1 MTSCLEMVTFKLA
14 PYADKGAFIDAAPS
28 VTEWAATQPGFQ
40 YRTLV
45 DRGEHGWIDMVWW
58 ASEAEAKAAA
68 EKVGT
73 EMMSSPFMQM
83 IDPRTVKIEHHPVA
97 HMGLAA

>member
-1 MTSCLEMVTFKLA
+1 MPSCLEMVSFTLA
-14 PYADKGAFIDAAPS
+14 PQAEKEAFVKAAPS
-28 VTEWAATQPGFQ
+28 ITAWAAKQPGFQ

-45 DRGEHGWIDMVWW
+45 DRGRHGWIDMIWW
-58 ASEAEAKAAA
+58 ASEADAKAAA
-68 EKVGT
+68 DRIGR

-83 IDPRTVKIEHHPVA
+83 IDPTSVKIEHHPVA

>member
-1 MTSCLEMVTFKLA
+1 MTSCLEMVAFTLA
-14 PYADKGAFIDAAPS
+14 PHADKERFVEIAPT
-28 VTEWAATQPGFQ
+28 VTEWAAKQPGFQ

-45 DRGEHGWIDMVWW
+45 DRGEQGWIDMVWW
-58 ASEAEAKAAA
+58 ATEADAKAAA
-68 EKVGT
+68 DKIGQ

-83 IDPRTVKIEHHPVA
+83 IDPASVKVEHHAVA

>member
-1 MTSCLEMVTFKLA
+1 MPSCLEMVAFTLA
-14 PYADKGAFIDAAPS
+14 PSADKEAFIAAAPS
-28 VTEWAATQPGFQ
+28 VTEWAAKQPGFQ

-45 DRGEHGWIDMVWW
+45 DRGENGWIDMVWW
-58 ASEAEAKAAA
+58 ASEAEAKTAAD
-68 EKVGT
+68 KIGQ

-83 IDPRTVKIEHHPVA
+83 IDPTSVKIEHHPVA

>member
-1 MTSCLEMVTFKLA
+1 MTSCLEMVAFKLA
-14 PYADKGAFIDAAPS
+14 PHADKDAFINAAPS
-28 VTEWAATQPGFQ
+28 ITAWAAKQPGFQ

-68 EKVGT
+68 NRIGA

-83 IDPRTVKIEHHPVA
+83 IDPTSVKIEHHPVA

>member
-1 MTSCLEMVTFKLA
+1 MTSCLEMVAFKLA
-14 PYADKGAFIDAAPS
+14 PGANKDAFVDAAPE
-28 VTEWAATQPGFQ
+28 VTNWASQQPGFQ

-58 ASEAEAKAAA
+58 ASEADAKAAG
-68 EKVGT
+68 EKIMT
-73 EMMSSPFMQM
+73 EMMSSKFMMM
-83 IDPRTVKIEHHPVA
+83 IDPNSVKMEHHPVA

>member
-1 MTSCLEMVTFKLA
+1 MTSCLEMVAFTLA
-14 PYADKGAFIDAAPS
+14 PNADKDAFVRAAPS

-45 DRGEHGWIDMVWW
+45 DRGEHGWIDMLWW
-58 ASEAEAKAAA
+58 ASEADARAAA
-68 EKVGT
+68 DRIGQ
-73 EMMSSPFMQM
+73 EMMSSTFMQM
-83 IDPRTVKIEHHPVA
+83 IDPATVKIELHPVA